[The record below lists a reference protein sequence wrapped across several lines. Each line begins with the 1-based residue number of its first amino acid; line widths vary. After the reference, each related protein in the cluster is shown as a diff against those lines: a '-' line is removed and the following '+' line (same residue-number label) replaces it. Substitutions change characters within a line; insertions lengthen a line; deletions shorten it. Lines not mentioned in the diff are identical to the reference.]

1 MNTIASM
8 TGFAE
13 SAGSHEGLRWRW
25 ETKSVNSRSLD
36 LRLRTPPGYDGL
48 EAPARTLLETQREA
62 MRGNDDNAAFTRD
75 VGHPLARA
83 IKAFG
88 EARYDEAVRLIRPI
102 RSIAHRFGGSH
113 AQRDVI
119 DLALIEAALRA
130 GDATLA
136 RALTAERQLAR
147 PDSPLS
153 ALLSRR
159 ASDLSEN

>member
-1 MNTIASM
+1 
-8 TGFAE
+8 
-13 SAGSHEGLRWRW
+13 
-25 ETKSVNSRSLD
+25 
-36 LRLRTPPGYDGL
+36 
-48 EAPARTLLETQREA
+48 ETQREA

-75 VGHPLARA
+75 VGPPLTRA

-88 EARYDEAVRLIRPI
+88 EGNYDEAVRLIRPI

-119 DLALIEAALRA
+119 DLTLIEAALRA

-136 RALTAERQLAR
+136 RALTAERQFAR
-147 PDSPLS
+147 PASPLS